1 MSLLNDAR
9 HIAIEKRHNERV
21 DVRAIDI
28 GIGHDDYLV
37 VAELVSIGLKVILA
51 VIHTKADTDGL
62 DDIHHRLCLEHTM
75 ALHLLHIQDLTTK
88 RQNSLGVS
96 VAALLG

>member
-1 MSLLNDAR
+1 M
-9 HIAIEKRHNERV
+9 
-21 DVRAIDI
+21 RAIDI

-37 VAELVSIGLKVILA
+37 VAELVGIGLKVILA